1 MSPRII
7 NISVNILKVL
17 VAHCPDSP
25 VISKLKVTY
34 GFFFIVD
41 FLCFLFCLVF
51 FYFLSIINLLLN
63 YLSMGRSSWVGKAIK
78 LMKIQSKVQNL
89 CLPWHFPKPS
99 SWPDWSLCSADS
111 GPRGLLCVWQPWTII
126 KKYTANTLFAHEAE
140 LRLKS
145 VFFNL

>member
-25 VISKLKVTY
+25 VISNLKVTY

-51 FYFLSIINLLLN
+51 FYFYLLLIY
-63 YLSMGRSSWVGKAIK
+63 YLTTCQWGD
-78 LMKIQSKVQNL
+78 L
-89 CLPWHFPKPS
+89 
-99 SWPDWSLCSADS
+99 
-111 GPRGLLCVWQPWTII
+111 
-126 KKYTANTLFAHEAE
+126 HE
-140 LRLKS
+140 
-145 VFFNL
+145 